1 MVGKRFNEESH
12 ILHFLAAEMHFF
24 LTANLQNGVSGL
36 DDIVE
41 ELVAVI
47 ATKWH
52 TN

>member
-1 MVGKRFNEESH
+1 MVGKRFNQESH
-12 ILHFLAAEMHFF
+12 ILHVLAAEMHF
-24 LTANLQNGVSGL
+24 LTANLQNGASGI

-41 ELVAVI
+41 EIVAVI